1 MFTGALL
8 FDFDGLLVDTESA
21 ALRAWQ
27 ETFREHDTEL
37 PRSAMLAWLGRRTDT
52 LDPGETW
59 LKAKARIVALLEDEG
74 PRAGVVTYLDTAREH
89 GLRLAVASG
98 ATRDWV
104 VPRLRDVGLLDA
116 FDAVVTGDGRPSKP
130 APDVYLAALD
140 AVGAEAAIAFEDTP
154 VGVTAANAA
163 GISCVA
169 VPNPV
174 TAVLDFPTAAQLT
187 SQRPAS
193 SQPLSTPSWQT
204 STLSESSGSGFSE
217 A

>member
-27 ETFREHDTEL
+27 ETFREHDAEL
-37 PRSAMLAWLGRRTDT
+37 PRPAWDAVLGTQHTRSAMLALLSGRMDT

-59 LKAKARIVALLEDEG
+59 LKVKARIAALLEDEG
-74 PRAGVVTYLDTAREH
+74 PRAGVVTYLDTARER
-89 GLRLAVASG
+89 GFRLGVASG

-154 VGVTAANAA
+154 AGVTAAKAA
-163 GISCVA
+163 GVSCVA

-174 TAVLDFPTAAQLT
+174 TAVLEFPQADLVLRSFTDKPFDELLAHF
-187 SQRPAS
+187 
-193 SQPLSTPSWQT
+193 
-204 STLSESSGSGFSE
+204 G
-217 A
+217 